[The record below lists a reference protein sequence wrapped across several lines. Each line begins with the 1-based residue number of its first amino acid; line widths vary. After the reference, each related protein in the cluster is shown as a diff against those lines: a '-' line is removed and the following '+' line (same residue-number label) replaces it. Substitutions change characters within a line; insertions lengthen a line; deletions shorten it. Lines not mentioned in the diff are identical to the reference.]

1 MANDFFNASGYPA
14 TRAEGSS
21 SAMRAQL
28 AAIAAAFDKLAP
40 LTGNGGKFLRVN
52 AGATGYD
59 VSSVLSESGGNVS
72 ITGTTTL
79 AELAV
84 TGRLSTAAGGVT
96 FSVAP
101 TYAADPASGNVL
113 ARKSYV
119 DSTAASAGAAAAAAA
134 VASYLPLA
142 GGSMAG
148 ALLIALGS
156 AAAPGLA
163 IAGDSNT
170 GFWSPGADT
179 IAASV
184 AGGEALRLN
193 STGLG
198 IGVAPAAKLDVGT
211 TAASR
216 IRWDTSS
223 AAQVVVTTSNAAGA
237 AFLENINDAL
247 NFQWRRSGS
256 GSDYIR
262 FDGSG
267 LGIWVNPV
275 YKVDALGGDGNGY
288 RYSNGTQQVLFG
300 TSSARGAVGTITNDA
315 LSVLINSAEVARFP
329 TTGGLVINAPASGYA
344 LDATGGSIV
353 ARFLNNAGGAVN
365 AGIAFGSPGSSNLSA
380 GVAGLAQ
387 SATTGALILQYV
399 TGGALTEGAR
409 LDTSGQLGIGVAP
422 TSLLDVSKAGMT
434 IRARLR
440 AAAGFASILSICG
453 NNTTA
458 EVTSFDLQM
467 DSAGSVD
474 IVQRNNARMSLY
486 TNATERMRLSDA
498 GQLYAN
504 AIHNNASG
512 ASGTTPMIASGTYTP
527 TLTASS
533 NVTAATPNGTW
544 HYKRVGNIMLVSG
557 SANITVTSASSGSGF
572 YASLPVASNLTASTD
587 LNGLLNG
594 SSGGDSVGSVSGD
607 TAADRASL
615 SFVSGSVTGIRT
627 MFCMFTYEIK

>member
-79 AELAV
+79 DELAV

-119 DSTAASAGAAAAAAA
+119 DSAAASAGAAAAAAA

-142 GGSMAG
+142 GGTLVG
-148 ALLIALGS
+148 ALLIAAGS

-170 GFWSPGADT
+170 GFFSGGADALG
-179 IAASV
+179 IS
-184 AGGEALRLN
+184 AGGVQRAVFN
-193 STGLG
+193 STGL
-198 IGVAPAAKLDVGT
+198 VVTSAAAADASLSLQAISYARDWRLKVLNADGT
-211 TAASR
+211 LVIRDETAAADR
-216 IRWDTSS
+216 VQFPLTGG
-223 AAQVVVTTSNAAGA
+223 VVV
-237 AFLENINDAL
+237 
-247 NFQWRRSGS
+247 
-256 GSDYIR
+256 
-262 FDGSG
+262 
-267 LGIWVNPV
+267 
-275 YKVDALGGDGNGY
+275 
-288 RYSNGTQQVLFG
+288 
-300 TSSARGAVGTITNDA
+300 
-315 LSVLINSAEVARFP
+315 
-329 TTGGLVINAPASGYA
+329 NAPASGYA

-353 ARFLNNAGGAVN
+353 ARFLNATGGAVN

-399 TGGALTEGAR
+399 TGGVLTEGAR
-409 LDTSGQLGIGVAP
+409 IDTVGQFGLGKAP
-422 TSLLDVSKAGMT
+422 TQKFDVDL
-434 IRARLR
+434 ARGAVQTYETSTGINFRLP
-440 AAAGFASILSICG
+440 ADSGYAAGFSMYDSTAGLGSQWSVIRPPATDALIVYQGDYYGGAGTEMARFTANGVGFGGAPAATYGSSSVWAFGSLVAASAQLNVHSTVG
-453 NNTTA
+453 ANYEFVHRA
-458 EVTSFDLQM
+458 AYGFDFYVNAGATLGLRV
-467 DSAGSVD
+467 DSAGR
-474 IVQRNNARMSLY
+474 IFAPQ
-486 TNATERMRLSDA
+486 
-498 GQLYAN
+498 
-504 AIHNNASG
+504 IHNNGSG
-512 ASGTTPMIASGTYTP
+512 ASGTTEMLASGTYTP

-572 YASLPVASNLTASTD
+572 YASLPVASDLTASTD